1 MPKRVS
7 TSSQPRKVRKRYLN
21 APLHIKRNILAAHL
35 SKELREKYG
44 IRSLPVRVGDEVL
57 IMRGTYKGRTAKVI
71 RISTKKLKV
80 YLEGI
85 TRQRS
90 DGRVVHIPFHPS
102 NLMIIKLDLSDPRRR
117 RKLERIQEMK
127 GLKPVE
133 EAPASLSTSPTP
145 GEPQ

>member
-7 TSSQPRKVRKRYLN
+7 VSSKPRKVRKRFFN
-21 APLHIKRNILAAHL
+21 APLHVKRKMLAAHL

-57 IMRGTYKGRTAKVI
+57 VMRGTYKGRTAKVV
-71 RISTKKLKV
+71 RVSTKELKV

-102 NLMIIKLDLSDPRRR
+102 NLMIVKLDLSDPWRR
-117 RKLERIQEMK
+117 RKLERIQEIK
-127 GLKPVE
+127 GLRLAE
-133 EAPASLSTSPTP
+133 EAAASLSNSFAP
-145 GEPQ
+145 EESQ